1 MQRACKLESHKKYAS
16 FFYGSNIIMKLCFNE
31 KWGKNLMNN
40 NNLIY
45 ILISK
50 TGFSPGNFPPVYS
63 AVFEWFIN
71 QIWLSAEEIDAW
83 NTFPDCIII

>member
-1 MQRACKLESHKKYAS
+1 MQYAS
-16 FFYGSNIIMKLCFNE
+16 FFYGSNIIIKLCFNE

-63 AVFEWFIN
+63 AVFE
-71 QIWLSAEEIDAW
+71 
-83 NTFPDCIII
+83 

>member
-40 NNLIY
+40 SNLIY

-63 AVFEWFIN
+63 AVFE
-71 QIWLSAEEIDAW
+71 
-83 NTFPDCIII
+83 

>member
-1 MQRACKLESHKKYAS
+1 
-16 FFYGSNIIMKLCFNE
+16 
-31 KWGKNLMNN
+31 MNN
-40 NNLIY
+40 SNLIY

>member
-1 MQRACKLESHKKYAS
+1 MQKAYCKLESHKKYAVDS
-16 FFYGSNIIMKLCFNE
+16 MLFFFYGSTCNIIMKLCFNE

-63 AVFEWFIN
+63 AVFE
-71 QIWLSAEEIDAW
+71 
-83 NTFPDCIII
+83 

>member
-1 MQRACKLESHKKYAS
+1 MQKACKLESHKKYAVDS
-16 FFYGSNIIMKLCFNE
+16 MPVFYGSNIIMKLCFNE
-31 KWGKNLMNN
+31 KWGENLMNN

-63 AVFEWFIN
+63 AVFE
-71 QIWLSAEEIDAW
+71 
-83 NTFPDCIII
+83 

>member
-1 MQRACKLESHKKYAS
+1 
-16 FFYGSNIIMKLCFNE
+16 
-31 KWGKNLMNN
+31 MNN